1 MRVHPLTAVALAL
14 VLLTCT
20 VAACAAPAASF
31 DPTGT
36 CTADGSAPGA
46 YPDLE
51 ALIPSTYQERAP
63 DTLDSGRNCTGE
75 NLGTLA
81 SEGFTE
87 VRFAGGTW
95 GFGGNRAAALVVFQA
110 PGLTSD
116 DVADFYTASAK
127 AANRTTVTG
136 ESKVT
141 MGGQTVRRM
150 DSSTG
155 DRTQTVVVWP
165 SSTPDTVNIVLT
177 NDLPDPKIEDAIAA
191 FARP

>member
-1 MRVHPLTAVALAL
+1 MRVRTLSAVALAL
-14 VLLTCT
+14 VLLACT
-20 VAACAAPAASF
+20 VAACAAPAPSF
-31 DPTGT
+31 DPTGA

-63 DTLDSGRNCTGE
+63 DTLDSGRNCSGE

-81 SEGFTE
+81 SAGITE

-116 DVADFYTASAK
+116 AVADFYTASAK

-165 SSTPDTVNIVLT
+165 ASTPDTVNIVLT